1 MIRTILQMT
10 LDIKVYQL
18 LLACL
23 LMFVSGY
30 VVGKANRSADTKPK
44 NIKRAYNEG
53 YIDAVMGNKQHYTKC
68 RKSK

>member
-1 MIRTILQMT
+1 MI

-30 VVGKANRSADTKPK
+30 VVGKANKGDSR
-44 NIKRAYNEG
+44 
-53 YIDAVMGNKQHYTKC
+53 
-68 RKSK
+68 